1 MLFTALAVVCA
12 AVGIFYVL
20 HANERTAD
28 EERNA
33 KKVSIAGPAALA
45 RYAREPHVMF
55 RNTALGERYGKVALV
70 PRGDLTAPRAVSD
83 LTCERVDFAGGRGV
97 CLQADRGVV
106 TTYHGA
112 VFDRRFEILREFALA
127 GAPSRVRVSPD
138 GRWAGIT
145 VFVTGHSYA
154 DLNFSTATSILDLR
168 TGELLPDLEQ
178 FTVRNDGTVVDS
190 IDRNY
195 WGVTFKPNSDGFY
208 ATLQTGGRIYL
219 IEGDV
224 SSRTAKVIGDDVE
237 CPSLS
242 PDGKKIAFKVR
253 ERRRRDR
260 RASAGT
266 SPCSIWHPGGGGT
279 CPSAAA
285 STTRWPGRA
294 TTRWS
299 TAFPGL
305 RPGAPRPTCGR
316 SRPTGRASR
325 AVGSPA
331 GGRRRSWRDRGVTR
345 WTPQIVA
352 VVALGDVTGDGS
364 PRFC

>member
-1 MLFTALAVVCA
+1 M
-12 AVGIFYVL
+12 
-20 HANERTAD
+20 
-28 EERNA
+28 
-33 KKVSIAGPAALA
+33 
-45 RYAREPHVMF
+45 
-55 RNTALGERYGKVALV
+55 
-70 PRGDLTAPRAVSD
+70 SD

-112 VFDRRFEILREFALA
+112 VFDRRFQILREFDLA

-178 FTVRNDGTVVDS
+178 FTVRNDGTVVDA

-208 ATLQTGGRIYL
+208 ATLQTGGHISL

-253 ERRRRDR
+253 
-260 RASAGT
+260 S
-266 SPCSIWHPGGGGT
+266 GGGGVVAL
-279 CPSAAA
+279 SWHLAVLDLA
-285 STTRWPGRA
+285 SGRRWDLPERRSVDDQVAWDGQRH
-294 TTRWS
+294 R
-299 TAFPGL
+299 GL
-305 RPGAPRPTCGR
+305 RPSPHLERERRDQPLVGPGR
-316 SRPTGRASR
+316 RDRASR
-325 AVGSPA
+325 A
-331 GGRRRSWRDRGVTR
+331 
-345 WTPQIVA
+345 
-352 VVALGDVTGDGS
+352 DGS
-364 PRFC
+364 PVAGRRPSWPDRPSSTRWAAHKSWRLSLCARTA

>member
-1 MLFTALAVVCA
+1 MR
-12 AVGIFYVL
+12 
-20 HANERTAD
+20 NERTAD

-45 RYAREPHVMF
+45 RYAREPHVVF

-208 ATLQTGGRIYL
+208 ATLQTGGRISL

-253 ERRRRDR
+253 
-260 RASAGT
+260 S
-266 SPCSIWHPGGGGT
+266 GGGGIVAL
-279 CPSAAA
+279 SWHLAVLDLA
-285 STTRWPGRA
+285 S
-294 TTRWS
+294 
-299 TAFPGL
+299 
-305 RPGAPRPTCGR
+305 
-316 SRPTGRASR
+316 
-325 AVGSPA
+325 
-331 GGRRRSWRDRGVTR
+331 GRRWDLPERRSVDDQVAWEGNDTVVYGLPRTSTGSAETNLWSVPADGTGKPSRWITRG
-345 WTPQIVA
+345 WSPS
-352 VVALGDVTGDGS
+352 VVA
-364 PRFC
+364 

>member
-1 MLFTALAVVCA
+1 M
-12 AVGIFYVL
+12 L

-45 RYAREPHVMF
+45 RYAREPHVVF
-55 RNTALGERYGKVALV
+55 RNTALGDRYGRVTLV
-70 PRGDLTAPRAVSD
+70 PRGDLTGPRAVSE

-178 FTVRNDGTVVDS
+178 FTVRNDGAVVDS

-195 WGVTFKPNSDGFY
+195 WGVTFKPDSDGFY
-208 ATLQTGGRIYL
+208 ATLQTGGHISL

-253 ERRRRDR
+253 
-260 RASAGT
+260 S
-266 SPCSIWHPGGGGT
+266 GGG
-279 CPSAAA
+279 S
-285 STTRWPGRA
+285 
-294 TTRWS
+294 
-299 TAFPGL
+299 
-305 RPGAPRPTCGR
+305 
-316 SRPTGRASR
+316 
-325 AVGSPA
+325 
-331 GGRRRSWRDRGVTR
+331 
-345 WTPQIVA
+345 
-352 VVALGDVTGDGS
+352 VVALSWHLAVLDLASGRRWGLPERRSVDDQVAWDGNDTVVYGLPRSIERERRNQPLVGPGRRIGQTGPLDQPWLVAVRRVLSTARQKFVTTNRGGCRFVREVGMGS